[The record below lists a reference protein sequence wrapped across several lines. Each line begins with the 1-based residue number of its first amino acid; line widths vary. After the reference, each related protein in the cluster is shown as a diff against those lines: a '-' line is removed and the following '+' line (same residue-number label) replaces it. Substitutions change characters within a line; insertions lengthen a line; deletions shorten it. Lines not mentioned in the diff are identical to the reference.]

1 MWLDNF
7 TETENSDNRCKKLKL
22 REPLFIVI
30 GGTSIQRIRV
40 PFLYSEYAKS
50 IQVLYKQGLTSINV
64 GGEGGLFVTA
74 DNVKEDIEHHC
85 SVITVTLTPSQTRM
99 FKDTLLDTYVQL
111 KIETKEGAI
120 VYDIPRYVYVK
131 APLDLGENGDE
142 PTPPPTPVE
151 ELIKFQI
158 NQKITALQ
166 FDINAVPDLSKM
178 PVADNPLTGGVLY
191 ANSPEDEGADNH
203 FISLGCTDIPET
215 DNGKALYIVDYKG
228 TLDTNLYGGVYV
240 VYSNV
245 STQIDGI
252 EVQEG
257 WNLNLLDEDGIYNP
271 HQSYTVDSIEE
282 PEVWNGLFVGAI
294 TTESYLE
301 GMTKLKL
308 GQTISGLNFNGVVY
322 GKPDA
327 AMNQFLKSLP
337 YTDYNGL
344 RVKACPIIK
353 FNDNSD
359 SNKEIQLFAVKGE
372 MDIEG
377 HRILVWGSWTNG
389 EKDSNDVYVYADST
403 DSESPVV
410 NGWLIDSNK
419 MRLPRFEELR
429 IKYLIDIDIPWN
441 GILIGAGEYPIASPR
456 LEEIKENDILEGFK
470 FNINETPDLSGFPL
484 DDDGRCVLC
493 YGKNSWTGEISTL
506 LDVRA
511 LNTINASLS
520 GRALVLFD
528 DMVVYS
534 DEPFEG
540 EPAGWYEEIKSF
552 SGIFRFADSG
562 IREMEVIKVF
572 SNPNWNG
579 KIVGSILLN
588 ENKGTQITE
597 ISLTKYNLQP
607 RDGVTYFMRSTTVG
621 MPLRDSNNKLL
632 KNSFYVA
639 DIEINGV
646 NYKAI
651 RFLWTPQHDIYYDN
665 LSAEVNLENGSDI
678 SISIIPYAEELN
690 ITEEGIDIVDSSTSA
705 YIVAITGE
713 QGALDSVIIKDF
725 TPVDLPNINPV
736 DINLDDVTTLEVN
749 GYTQYDNMVKVR
761 FTPTETNDYVLNLN
775 SDHPSQCYL
784 YSSDG
789 ERLYDKDSNWDSEK
803 NKYNIKLSYKLNAGE
818 TYTYAVRFYD
828 TIQTGEM
835 TLTLNLNKEIVDL
848 PKFVMNTPING
859 YQINMSGLT
868 PTELENFLNNAEV
881 NNPLVSLSDSK
892 YITVFPGDSE
902 GISSDVRILRIQG
915 DNEWIG
921 YFTSDFTVNN
931 NGQYRKGW
939 YHIHGDHLNSDAPI
953 SSTSNSGIRDLRFD
967 SSATIEY
974 ISSTFEEYNGVL
986 IGIIPFVIVNPVD
999 GT

>member
-7 TETENSDNRCKKLKL
+7 TVTENSDNRCKKLKL

-64 GGEGGLFVTA
+64 GGEDGLFVTA

-111 KIETKEGAI
+111 KIETKEGGI

-166 FDINAVPDLSKM
+166 FDIDAVPDLSKM

-191 ANSPEDEGADNH
+191 ANSPEDEGSNNH
-203 FISLGCTDIPET
+203 FISLVCTNIPET

-257 WNLNLLDEDGIYNP
+257 WNLNLLGEDGIYNP
-271 HQSYTVDSIEE
+271 HQSYIVDTIEE

-308 GQTISGLNFNGVVY
+308 GQTISGLNFSGVVY

-327 AMNQFLKSLP
+327 TMNQFLKSLP

-344 RVKACPIIK
+344 RVRACPIIK
-353 FNDNSD
+353 FNDSSD
-359 SNKEIQLFAVKGE
+359 SNKEIQLCAIKGE
-372 MDIEG
+372 MDLEG
-377 HRILVWGSWTNG
+377 HRILVWISLTNG
-389 EKDSNDVYVYADST
+389 EKDSNEVYVYADST
-403 DSESPVV
+403 DSESPVF

-419 MRLPRFEELR
+419 MRLPQFEELR
-429 IKYLIDIDIPWN
+429 IKYLIDTDIPWN
-441 GILIGAGEYPIASPR
+441 GVLIGAEEYPIASPT
-456 LEEIKENDILEGFK
+456 LEEIKKNDILEGVM
-470 FNINETPDLSGFPL
+470 FNINETPDLSEFPL

-493 YGKNSWTGEISTL
+493 YGKNTWTGEISTL
-506 LDVRA
+506 LDIRA
-511 LNTINASLS
+511 LNTIDPSLS
-520 GRALVLFD
+520 GRALVLLD
-528 DMVVYS
+528 YMVVYS
-534 DEPFEG
+534 SESFEG
-540 EPAGWYEEIKSF
+540 EPAGWYEELKSF
-552 SGIFRFADSG
+552 SGIVRFADFHIPG
-562 IREMEVIKVF
+562 MKVIKVS
-572 SNPNWNG
+572 SNSNWNG
-579 KIVGSILLN
+579 KIVGAIPLD

-597 ISLTKYNLQP
+597 ISLTKYKIQTRN
-607 RDGVTYFMRSTTVG
+607 GITYFMKSATID
-621 MPLRDSNNKLL
+621 MPPKDSNNKLL
-632 KNSFYVA
+632 KNSFYAAGV
-639 DIEINGV
+639 EINGV
-646 NYKAI
+646 NYKT
-651 RFLWTPQHDIYYDN
+651 RFLYAPRDGIYFGN
-665 LSAEVNLENGSDI
+665 LSATIDAENGSTVYLVL
-678 SISIIPYAEELN
+678 IPYTYELD
-690 ITEEGIDIVDSSTSA
+690 ITDEGIYARESYSLA
-705 YIVAITGE
+705 YIGAITTQE
-713 QGALDSVIIKDF
+713 DAIDSVIIKNLV
-725 TPVDLPNINPV
+725 PEDLPHIEPF
-736 DINLDDVTTLEVN
+736 DINLDESVTIDVN
-749 GYTQYDNMVKVR
+749 GYRQYDNMVKVK
-761 FTPTETNDYVLNLN
+761 FTAAETNDYILN
-775 SDHPSQCYL
+775 SNSQYPSQGYL
-784 YSSDG
+784 YNSDG
-789 ERLYDKDSNWDSEK
+789 ILLESNTNRRDDTI
-803 NKYNIKLSYKLNAGE
+803 NYNIKLQHKLNANE
-818 TYTYAVRFYD
+818 TYIYAVRFYD
-828 TIQTGEM
+828 PVQSGEM
-835 TLTLNLNKEIVDL
+835 ILTLNLNKEIVDL
-848 PKFVMNTPING
+848 PKFVVNTPING

-931 NGQYRKGW
+931 EGQYCKGW
-939 YHIHGDHLNSDAPI
+939 YHIHGNHLNSDASI

-967 SSATIEY
+967 GSATIEY

-986 IGIIPFVIVNPVD
+986 IGIASVVVVDPVD
-999 GT
+999 GNK